1 MFEGLKK
8 LSERIADRWK
18 AEVIDA
24 IFTEDTCK
32 DLVLK
37 VLNELDE
44 MADKTP
50 TGIDDFILGMLKH
63 LVNSYWDW
71 VWTAFF
77 KNTQAEE
84 FPGKMVE
91 MAQSVSNIRVR

>member
-8 LSERIADRWK
+8 LSEKIADRWK
-18 AEVIDA
+18 EEVIDA

-71 VWTAFF
+71 VWSAFF
-77 KNTQAEE
+77 KDAETKQ
-84 FPGKMVE
+84 FPDKMVE
-91 MAQSVSNIRVR
+91 MAQSVSNIRMR

>member
-71 VWTAFF
+71 VWSAFF
-77 KNTQAEE
+77 KDAEAKQ
-84 FPGKMVE
+84 FPDKMVE
-91 MAQSVSNIRVR
+91 MAQSVSNIRMR